1 MNNNKPFKFHWG
13 HGTILTFILFG
24 GFMAYFYIHMTQEN
38 IDLVGKQY
46 YQDGQN
52 FQEKINERNQ
62 ANQLGHDKP
71 EYEFSDDFQAVR
83 ISYPSSI
90 QKISLVFYRPSDSK
104 LDQQMNLS
112 KLSGDFQIVKTS
124 FMKKGPWKLS
134 IHWVQNNQKY
144 QEEHR
149 VIVP

>member
-1 MNNNKPFKFHWG
+1 MNNSKQFKFHWE
-13 HGTILTFILFG
+13 HGIIITFIFFG
-24 GFMAYFYIHMTQEN
+24 GFMAYFYINMTHEN

-46 YQDGQN
+46 YQEGQN
-52 FQEKINERNQ
+52 FQEKINERNGVIHL
-62 ANQLGHDKP
+62 NKKP
-71 EYEFSDDFQAVR
+71 EYEFSEDFQAVR
-83 ISYPSSI
+83 ITYPSAI

-104 LDQQMNLS
+104 LDQQIDLS

-124 FMKKGPWKLS
+124 FLKKGPWKLS
-134 IHWVQNNQKY
+134 IHWTQNNQKY

>member
-1 MNNNKPFKFHWG
+1 MNNKKQFGFHWG
-13 HGTILTFILFG
+13 HGIIITFIFFG
-24 GFMAYFYIHMTQEN
+24 GFMAYFYINMTHEN

-46 YQDGQN
+46 YQEGQN
-52 FQEKINERNQ
+52 FQEKINERNGVIHL
-62 ANQLGHDKP
+62 NEKP
-71 EYEFSDDFQAVR
+71 EHEFSEDFQAVR
-83 ISYPSSI
+83 ITYPSAI

-104 LDQQMNLS
+104 LDQQINLS

-124 FMKKGPWKLS
+124 FLKKGPWKLS
-134 IHWVQNNQKY
+134 IHWTQNNQKY